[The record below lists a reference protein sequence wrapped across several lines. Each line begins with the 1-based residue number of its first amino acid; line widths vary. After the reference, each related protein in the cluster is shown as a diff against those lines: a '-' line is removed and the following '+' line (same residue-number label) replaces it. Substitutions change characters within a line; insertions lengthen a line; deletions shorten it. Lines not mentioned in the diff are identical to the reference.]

1 MGPTQRS
8 TDVIVRRHESRVQET
23 QLLLQ
28 PQGMSEDAALT
39 QAEAEEVLR
48 GLPLVPATGGSLAD
62 MKTLR
67 DRCLAEGIP
76 ALVGCPGGQKG

>member
-1 MGPTQRS
+1 MNE
-8 TDVIVRRHESRVQET
+8 H
-23 QLLLQ
+23 
-28 PQGMSEDAALT
+28 DALS

-67 DRCLAEGIP
+67 DRCLAAGIP
-76 ALVGCPGGQKG
+76 ALVGCPGGAKG

>member
-1 MGPTQRS
+1 
-8 TDVIVRRHESRVQET
+8 
-23 QLLLQ
+23 
-28 PQGMSEDAALT
+28 MSEATALT

-76 ALVGCPGGQKG
+76 ALVGSPGGQKG

>member
-1 MGPTQRS
+1 
-8 TDVIVRRHESRVQET
+8 
-23 QLLLQ
+23 
-28 PQGMSEDAALT
+28 MSEATALS

-48 GLPLVPATGGSLAD
+48 GLPLVPATTGSLAD

-76 ALVGCPGGQKG
+76 ALVGSPGGHKG